1 MVKRRE
7 RDKASYIYRYQE
19 ISLVGY
25 EYVPYYHSSLG
36 LVPIPT
42 SWYDNNYMS
51 FAGVVHVSR
60 DDITLQRTN
69 CPS

>member
-19 ISLVGY
+19 ISL

-51 FAGVVHVSR
+51 FVGVVHVSR